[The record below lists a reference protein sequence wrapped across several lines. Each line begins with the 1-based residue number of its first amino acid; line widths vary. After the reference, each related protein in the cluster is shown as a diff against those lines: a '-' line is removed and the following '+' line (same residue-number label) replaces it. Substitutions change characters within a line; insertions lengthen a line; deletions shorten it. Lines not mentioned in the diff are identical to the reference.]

1 MVKTISRR
9 SKLDLRA
16 LITLAKLGT
25 VRLLDRRGK
34 KLIYITS
41 FLLVWDVFTVGLF
54 RVNSLDVDIIV
65 TDDVNLLDCL
75 RLMTGRSIASGS
87 LGS

>member
-9 SKLDLRA
+9 SKLNLQA

-25 VRLLDRRGK
+25 VRLLDWHGK

-41 FLLVWDVFTVGLF
+41 FLLAWDAFTVGLF

-65 TDDVNLLDCL
+65 TNDVNLLDCL